1 MECLNCK
8 KEFIPTNPNQ
18 HYCSNACYKEYQK
31 VLRKKREEKNK
42 WFVCSEC
49 WKEYR
54 TFRWDNQWRLCK
66 ECIEKKSICQCWNK
80 KSPWARYCKKCW
92 YKYQKEFVC
101 LICWKTCWW
110 NSNQKICDDC
120 EPICML
126 PWCNNKIPDYRH
138 RAKTNNLNSLMF
150 CCKQHYYRYEKEVW
164 FPEWSPLWNQRQR
177 IWDQEFTPFWQA
189 AAKPRIKWLE
199 DNWIE
204 YETQFKLKNNIWLS
218 YSNKRYKDWIW
229 QSFPNIR
236 RYDIKVWNLLIEI
249 SPTVSHNSTYWYPY
263 NKKYIWQHPLYH
275 TYTQMLAEANWYHC
289 IQIFD
294 FDDKNKIKSWLLWLI
309 KWRKSINARIVKPI
323 TYKEWNEFCEQNH
336 LQWKT
341 SATTKVRYWLFRSD
355 NDKPYAVMWF
365 KFEKWDW
372 TLQRFAC
379 LEWYHIPYWAH
390 RLFKQFIKD
399 YNPDYIISQS
409 DSSKHNWKLY
419 DSLWFERM
427 WRTRDYWRYNIE
439 HKKYYRRRNCQ
450 KKKAY
455 KLPWF
460 EQHPKWDIYYSTHTE
475 QEVMKDWWY
484 VRLVTAWLISHVRFK
499 NEEWKIKYLKSHK
512 PKDERKQTN

>member
-8 KEFIPTNPNQ
+8 KEFTPTNPNQ
-18 HYCSNACYKEYQK
+18 HYCSNDCYKEYQK

-42 WFVCSEC
+42 WFICSEC

-80 KSPWARYCKKCW
+80 KSPNAKYCKKCW

-101 LICWKTCWW
+101 LICWKTCRW

-120 EPICML
+120 EPVCML

-189 AAKPRIKWLE
+189 AAKPRIKWLK

-229 QSFPNIR
+229 QSFPSIR

-289 IQIFD
+289 VQIFD